1 MTPIF
6 HPTNVSELSPQA
18 LAVFDPGRGPT
29 YQELQVATLATAAQ
43 LRQRGTPVTD
53 GMTFDLLVHLHI
65 ANFLFSTNYSKVCI
79 KVTYYCVKI
88 KLCYS
93 NKLEFLQFIDS

>member
-29 YQELQVATLATAAQ
+29 YQELQVATLATSAQ

-53 GMTFDLLVHLHI
+53 GMTFAQLVHQHCC
-65 ANFLFSTNYSKVCI
+65 LFS
-79 KVTYYCVKI
+79 
-88 KLCYS
+88 
-93 NKLEFLQFIDS
+93 LQYQLLKGMH